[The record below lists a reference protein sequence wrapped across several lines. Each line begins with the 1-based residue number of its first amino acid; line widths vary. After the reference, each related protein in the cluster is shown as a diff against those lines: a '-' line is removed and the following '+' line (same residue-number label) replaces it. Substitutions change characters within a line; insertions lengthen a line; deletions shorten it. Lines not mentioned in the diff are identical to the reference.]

1 MASMDYGQI
10 DHPLW
15 EMEVE
20 QGPEMMAPDGTMSHT
35 EDLAH
40 GGGVDPMAIA
50 HAAVAALSGLH
61 HDPSSALEGFEGH
74 FGPGSTDGLRQVMF
88 GGPEDESAPQTEG
101 FLDDESDGMADEI
114 PADGPRGKAS
124 VAVAGGE
131 FIIPADVCSDL
142 GSGNSAAGA
151 KVLDELVSYVR
162 QMRHGTSEQ
171 PPQVNGRELALGF
184 LKHNGGGE

>member
-10 DHPLW
+10 DHPVW

-61 HDPSSALEGFEGH
+61 HDPDGALQTFEGH
-74 FGPGSTDGLRQVMF
+74 FGPGSTDGLRSTMF
-88 GGPEDESAPQTEG
+88 GGHEEPQTEG
-101 FLDDESDGMADEI
+101 MIEDDSDGMADEV
-114 PADGPRGKAS
+114 PVDGPRGPNSIAM
-124 VAVAGGE
+124 AGGE
-131 FIIPADVCSDL
+131 YVIPADVCSDL

-151 KVLDELVSYVR
+151 KVLDELVAYVR

-184 LKHNGGGE
+184 LKHGQD

>member
-10 DHPLW
+10 DHPVW

-20 QGPEMMAPDGTMSHT
+20 QGPEMTAPDGTMSHT
-35 EDLAH
+35 EDLAK
-40 GGGVDPMAIA
+40 GGSIDPMAIA

-61 HDPSSALEGFEGH
+61 HDPDSALQTFEGH
-74 FGPGSTDGLRQVMF
+74 FGPGSTDGLRSTMF
-88 GGPEDESAPQTEG
+88 GGADEPQTEG

-131 FIIPADVCSDL
+131 YICPADFVSDL
-142 GSGNSAAGA
+142 GSGNSSAGA
-151 KVLDELVSYVR
+151 KIMDELVEYVR
-162 QMRHGTSEQ
+162 QMRHGTSDQ
-171 PPQVNGRELALGF
+171 PPQVDGKGLVMNF
-184 LKHNGGGE
+184 VKHGGGE